1 MLQTLE
7 VGLGGVPVAL
17 RVKDA
22 VEQPCLPPGVAARIR
37 RLEDLAGPLHTDGKG
52 RGDAQHM
59 GAEAVAVDENP
70 GWILLVAFHSLGN
83 FDLQLFLAEAGPS
96 GAVDRN
102 DSLSVEGV
110 SKHHSQTVTLIIIS
124 MYETLGFGPKTHPIV
139 SGEAKR
145 HSR

>member
-1 MLQTLE
+1 
-7 VGLGGVPVAL
+7 
-17 RVKDA
+17 
-22 VEQPCLPPGVAARIR
+22 
-37 RLEDLAGPLHTDGKG
+37 
-52 RGDAQHM
+52 M

-70 GWILLVAFHSLGN
+70 GWILLVTFHSLGN
-83 FDLQLFLAEAGPS
+83 FDLQLFLAEAGPP
-96 GAVDRN
+96 GTVDRN
-102 DSLSVEGV
+102 DGLPVEGV